1 MLDLFSISNSLP
13 FIDPRKDKLSL
24 GMKVDDGPLTQTRV
38 TFTIK
43 PTDNSAMAKDIH
55 NTHRHE
61 LKETSGKL
69 TYKAVGEGKV
79 KICVKIDEI
88 PGRRYIK
95 PALIGFRIKESGE
108 LDDLGDGVA
117 SADKKDQDAAKS
129 HMSEMERI
137 LNKMIKDVNLLL
149 KNADLIKDDEAGFHR
164 QSDEMN
170 SAAKWWPMMHIC
182 VLLVT
187 GFTQANHVVKFFKG
201 KHII

>member
-1 MLDLFSISNSLP
+1 MFAISHFRL
-13 FIDPRKDKLSL
+13 
-24 GMKVDDGPLTQTRV
+24 
-38 TFTIK
+38 
-43 PTDNSAMAKDIH
+43 
-55 NTHRHE
+55 
-61 LKETSGKL
+61 
-69 TYKAVGEGKV
+69 
-79 KICVKIDEI
+79 CVKIDEI

-149 KNADLIKDDEAGFHR
+149 KNADLVKDDEAGFHR

-187 GFTQANHVVKFFKG
+187 GLTQANHVVKFFKG